1 MGNTKNNNNN
11 NFNGPVSFNGPAQVA
26 GGDIINVMN
35 GEEKPPLKTAR
46 YTPEPVWRSPFTL
59 AVLSWIS
66 VILGIVSLIPIGQIL
81 KNAINLFNGN
91 IQEVMNFPIQ
101 FNTYFMVIALL
112 LLILVLSLRRIA
124 KKQIRVPL
132 VFDYAISGMEQ
143 RIVIEKVKIE
153 ECPICGG
160 KMKYYNKP
168 IEWREYYVD
177 GKKKREVS
185 KRVPAL
191 ECKRNNEH
199 WFKVDPAE
207 ERISEENN

>member
-1 MGNTKNNNNN
+1 MGNTKNSNNN
-11 NFNGPVSFNGPAQVA
+11 NFNGPVNFNGPAQVA
-26 GGDIINVMN
+26 SGDIINVIN
-35 GEEKPPLKTAR
+35 EEEKPRLKTAR

-66 VILGIVSLIPIGQIL
+66 VILGIVSVVPVSKIL
-81 KNAINLFNGN
+81 QNALNLLKGN
-91 IQEVMNFPIQ
+91 IQEVTNFSIH
-101 FNTYFMVIALL
+101 FYTYFMIFSLL
-112 LLILVLSLRRIA
+112 LLISVLSLRRIA

-132 VFDYAISGMEQ
+132 VFDYAISGVER
-143 RIVIEKVKIE
+143 RIVLEKVKLG

-177 GKKKREVS
+177 GKRKREVA

-191 ECKRNNEH
+191 ECRRNNEH
-199 WFKVDPAE
+199 WFEVDPAE
-207 ERISEENN
+207 ERIS